1 MTKSIFITA
10 TGTDVGK
17 TYITGLLA
25 KKLNENGFN
34 TGYYKS
40 ALSGAYYDSNNNL
53 IVGDAQHVKDTAH
66 LDDTI
71 EEMVS
76 YVYKNAVSP
85 HLATKLEGNPLE
97 LERVKSDFKKI
108 SQKHDYMLVEGSG
121 GIVCPIRYDDTQK
134 IFLEDIIKALN
145 LDTIVI
151 ADAGLGTINYTV
163 LTIKYMNN
171 IGIKSKGIILNHWT
185 GSTMELDNVKM
196 IEDITK
202 VPVIAT
208 VEDDCSNIQIDCNRL
223 ISLFS

>member
-97 LERVKSDFKKI
+97 LERDRKS
-108 SQKHDYMLVEGSG
+108 
-121 GIVCPIRYDDTQK
+121 T
-134 IFLEDIIKALN
+134 II
-145 LDTIVI
+145 
-151 ADAGLGTINYTV
+151 
-163 LTIKYMNN
+163 
-171 IGIKSKGIILNHWT
+171 
-185 GSTMELDNVKM
+185 
-196 IEDITK
+196 
-202 VPVIAT
+202 
-208 VEDDCSNIQIDCNRL
+208 C
-223 ISLFS
+223 

>member
-17 TYITGLLA
+17 TYISGLLA

-40 ALSGAYYDSNNNL
+40 ALSGAYYDDKHNF
-53 IVGDAQHVKDTAH
+53 IVGDAQHVKDIAH
-66 LDDTI
+66 INDTI

-76 YVYKNAVSP
+76 YVYENAVSP
-85 HLATKLEGNPLE
+85 HLATKIEGNPLDMDK
-97 LERVKSDFKKI
+97 VKSDFNNI

-121 GIVCPIRYDDTQK
+121 GILCPIRYDDTHK

-145 LDTIVI
+145 LDTLIV

-163 LTIKYMNN
+163 LTIRYMEN
-171 IGIKSKGIILNHWT
+171 IGIKAKGIILNNWT
-185 GSTMELDNVKM
+185 GSTMELDNIKM
-196 IEDITK
+196 IEDMTK
-202 VPVIAT
+202 IPIIAT
-208 VEDDCSNIQIDCNRL
+208 VEKGCTDIQIDCKKL